1 MIKKILIN
9 KNLVSIP
16 WFESILA
23 NKILKNK
30 KNVTKDYKKKAKF
43 FIDNGYLIIKNT
55 INDKFIKSLTNDFNK
70 IINSN
75 EYKKNPKYF
84 HYNSSPRIIEGWKQS
99 SYIKKLCFQN
109 TVISFLSFIYGRKP
123 VPISTINF
131 LKGTE
136 QPLHSDYIHFGTL
149 PELYLAGAWYALEN
163 VDDTNGPLI
172 ICPKSHKLGSI
183 DFTDLN
189 LKIPRSTNELK
200 ANYTIYEKYLEEVIK
215 EKKLKK
221 KKIHLK
227 KGDVLIWSANL
238 LHGGSKIKK
247 KNKTRLSQ
255 VIHYHFE
262 NLNKIYNP
270 CFSSKS
276 NAIYADRN
284 IKSITIK

>member
-1 MIKKILIN
+1 MKKFLID
-9 KNLVSIP
+9 KNSISIP
-16 WFESILA
+16 WFETIFA
-23 NKILKNK
+23 YKILSKQKNL
-30 KNVTKDYKKKAKF
+30 NEDYKQKAKF
-43 FIDNGYLIIKNT
+43 FINNGYLIIKNVV
-55 INDKFIKSLTNDFNK
+55 NEKFVSSIVADFKK

-75 EYKKNPKYF
+75 KYKKNPKYF

-99 SYIKKLCFQN
+99 KYIKKLCFQN
-109 TVISFLSFIYGRKP
+109 KVISFLNFMYGRKP
-123 VPISTINF
+123 VPVSTINF

-136 QPLHSDYIHFGTL
+136 QPLHSDYIHFASS
-149 PELYLAGAWYALEN
+149 PELYLAGAWYALEK
-163 VDDTNGPLI
+163 VDNTNGPLI
-172 ICPKSHKLGSI
+172 ICPKSHKLSTV

-189 LKIPRSTNELK
+189 LKIPKSTNELK
-200 ANYTIYEKYLEEVIK
+200 ANYTIYEQYLEEAIK

-221 KKIHLK
+221 KKIYLK

-255 VIHYHFE
+255 VIHYHFK

-270 CFSSKS
+270 CFSSRA
-276 NAIYADRN
+276 NGIFADRD

>member
-1 MIKKILIN
+1 MIN
-9 KNLVSIP
+9 KNSQSIP
-16 WFESILA
+16 WFETIFA
-23 NKILKNK
+23 NKILKK
-30 KNVTKDYKKKAKF
+30 EKNISKNLKKKAKF
-43 FIDNGYLIIKNT
+43 FIDNGYLIIKNV
-55 INDKFIKSLTNDFNK
+55 INDKFANSLVKDFYK

-75 EYKKNPKYF
+75 EFKKNPKYF
-84 HYNSSPRIIEGWKQS
+84 HYNSSPRIVEGWKQS
-99 SYIKKLCFQN
+99 KYIKNLCFQN
-109 TVISFLSFIYGRKP
+109 EVISFLNFVYLKKP

-136 QPLHSDYIHFGTL
+136 QPLHSDYIHFGSI
-149 PELYLAGAWYALEN
+149 PELYLAGAWYALED
-163 VDDTNGPLI
+163 VDETNGPLT
-172 ICPKSHKLGSI
+172 ICPKSHKLGII

-189 LKIPRSTNELK
+189 LKIPSSTDQLK
-200 ANYTIYEKYLEEVIK
+200 TNYTIYEQYLEEVIK

-227 KGDVLIWSANL
+227 KGDVLIWAANL

-255 VIHYHFE
+255 VIHYHFK

-270 CFSSKS
+270 CFSSRS
-276 NAIYADRN
+276 NGIFAERD

>member
-1 MIKKILIN
+1 MSLKT
-9 KNLVSIP
+9 KNLISVP
-16 WFESILA
+16 WFESVFA
-23 NKILKNK
+23 KRILKSK
-30 KNVTKDYKKKAKF
+30 KSIKFDYKKKTKF
-43 FIDNGYLIIKNT
+43 FIDNGYVIIN
-55 INDKFIKSLTNDFNK
+55 NVVNEKFIDCLVNDFKK
-70 IINSN
+70 IIESN

-84 HYNSSPRIIEGWKQS
+84 HYNTSPRVIEGWKQS
-99 SYIKKLCFQN
+99 KYIKKLCFQKK
-109 TVISFLSFIYGRKP
+109 VISFLNFVYGRKP
-123 VPISTINF
+123 LPVSTINF

-149 PELYLAGAWYALEN
+149 PELYLAGAWFALED

-172 ICPKSHKLGSI
+172 VSPKSHKLGSI

-189 LKIPRSTNELK
+189 LSIPKTTTELK
-200 ANYTIYEKYLEEVIK
+200 KNYTIYENYLKEIIK

-238 LHGGSKIKK
+238 LHGGSKIIM

-270 CFSSKS
+270 CFSSRS
-276 NAIYADRN
+276 NAIFADRD
-284 IKSITIK
+284 IKSITVK

>member
-1 MIKKILIN
+1 M
-9 KNLVSIP
+9 KN
-16 WFESILA
+16 E
-23 NKILKNK
+23 KNISF
-30 KNVTKDYKKKAKF
+30 DLKKKAKF
-43 FIDNGYLIIKNT
+43 FIDNGYLIIKNV
-55 INDKFIKSLTNDFNK
+55 INDKFLSYLIKDFNR

-84 HYNSSPRIIEGWKQS
+84 HYNSSPRIVEGWKQS
-99 SYIKKLCFQN
+99 KYIKKLCFQN
-109 TVISFLSFIYGRKP
+109 EVISFLDFIYGRKP

-136 QPLHSDYIHFGTL
+136 QPMHSDYIHFGSS
-149 PELYLAGAWYALEN
+149 PELYLAGAWFALED
-163 VDDTNGPLI
+163 VDETNGPLTI
-172 ICPKSHKLGSI
+172 SPESHKLGI
-183 DFTDLN
+183 VDFTDLN
-189 LKIPRSTNELK
+189 LKIPSSTNELK
-200 ANYTIYEKYLEEVIK
+200 TNYTIYEQYLEEVIK

-227 KGDVLIWSANL
+227 KGDVLIWAANL

-255 VIHYHFE
+255 VIHYHFK

-270 CFSSKS
+270 CFSSRS
-276 NAIYADRN
+276 NGIFVERD